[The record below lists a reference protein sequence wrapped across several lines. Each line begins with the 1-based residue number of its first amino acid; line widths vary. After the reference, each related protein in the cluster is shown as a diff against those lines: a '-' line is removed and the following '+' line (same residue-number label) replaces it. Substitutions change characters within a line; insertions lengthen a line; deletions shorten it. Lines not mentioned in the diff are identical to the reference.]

1 MVDSNQKWEWLYL
14 VRSLF
19 SREIPKCWPY
29 LKWKGISGEVKVAI
43 TLRVLA
49 GASYL
54 DVAHIFDVSYSSC
67 YDILHKVTEKWF
79 CSDHV
84 SEYKLEKN
92 LQKPE
97 ELYKICET
105 FTSKGRSNG
114 ILGGIIGALDGWLV
128 KIKSPS
134 WLRDGIKNSATYLSR
149 KGFFALN
156 VQVIVDREKRILWR
170 SISSKGSEHDS
181 AAFKDSEIYAKFER
195 LATDNSDDDALKY
208 SGIQLYLIGDSAYAL
223 RPFLLC
229 PYDKALPDSPED
241 IFNFMSSSNR
251 IFVECAFGEIDAR
264 FGIFWRPL
272 QFDLC
277 RHRFIIDACLRL
289 HNFIVN
295 YRINATENLQWE
307 DDSVHYTSECLSF
320 LINNPDICV
329 GVYGNGCMGSAN
341 RRGRPTLD
349 EKKIA

>member
-1 MVDSNQKWEWLYL
+1 

-67 YDILHKVTEKWF
+67 YDILHKVQ
-79 CSDHV
+79 
-84 SEYKLEKN
+84 YKLEKN

-97 ELYKICET
+97 ELYKISET

-156 VQVIVDREKRILWR
+156 VQVIVERENRIL
-170 SISSKGSEHDS
+170 
-181 AAFKDSEIYAKFER
+181 
-195 LATDNSDDDALKY
+195 
-208 SGIQLYLIGDSAYAL
+208 
-223 RPFLLC
+223 
-229 PYDKALPDSPED
+229 
-241 IFNFMSSSNR
+241 
-251 IFVECAFGEIDAR
+251 
-264 FGIFWRPL
+264 
-272 QFDLC
+272 
-277 RHRFIIDACLRL
+277 
-289 HNFIVN
+289 
-295 YRINATENLQWE
+295 
-307 DDSVHYTSECLSF
+307 
-320 LINNPDICV
+320 
-329 GVYGNGCMGSAN
+329 
-341 RRGRPTLD
+341 
-349 EKKIA
+349 